1 MLMKCGIDP
10 GKTDFI
16 HHSCSL
22 SITACKVFQSCLF
35 KGNTKREGG
44 MGGGVGGDSG
54 QCNNYFEEIVLE
66 SFL

>member
-1 MLMKCGIDP
+1 MKCGIDP

-35 KGNTKREGG
+35 KRNTKSGWWWGG
-44 MGGGVGGDSG
+44 SG

>member
-44 MGGGVGGDSG
+44 MEGGGLRAV
-54 QCNNYFEEIVLE
+54 Q
-66 SFL
+66 